1 MFGAPKHGTENV
13 VWDRRLGDDVHA
25 FDLWYVEPADERG
38 SGVRRTL
45 TCTVVPLRSSCPRL
59 RVAPRDVADEVARAF
74 GGEEVRLELEAFDR
88 RFRVETEDV
97 RFTDAF
103 LDQRLMGALLRLP
116 EGVSVDVNEDVL
128 LLSAPLLP
136 AEQVLVLF
144 DTAVAIGRWIPR
156 VVSSLFPRDPNE
168 GRTSTA
174 GSGGAGVPSPPAP
187 ISLDRRLKARDR
199 GRQFDVSSAKWQAT
213 RWPERIDRRGGT
225 SAEHASGFP
234 SCSRSQHRVWNGHPE
249 GGAAGLGISPRS
261 TMRSR
266 VASTTGSGIGTAESN
281 ATV

>member
-1 MFGAPKHGTENV
+1 M

-45 TCTVVPLRSSCPRL
+45 TCAVVPLRSSCPRL

-97 RFTDAF
+97 RFAVAF
-103 LDQRLMGALLRLP
+103 LDQRLMEALLGLP

-144 DTAVAIGRWIPR
+144 DAAVAIRRRIPR

-174 GSGGAGVPSPPAP
+174 GSRGAGVPSPPAP
-187 ISLDRRLKARDR
+187 ISLDRRLNRARSR
-199 GRQFDVSSAKWQAT
+199 ASV
-213 RWPERIDRRGGT
+213 RRLLREVAGHQMARAHRPKGGT

-249 GGAAGLGISPRS
+249 GGAAGLGMSPRS